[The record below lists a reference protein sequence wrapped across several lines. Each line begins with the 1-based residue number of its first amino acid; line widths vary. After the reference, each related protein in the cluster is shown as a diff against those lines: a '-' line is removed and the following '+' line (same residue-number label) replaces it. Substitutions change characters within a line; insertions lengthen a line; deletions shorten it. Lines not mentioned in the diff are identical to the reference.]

1 MKVAQVVRIN
11 PLRVQLTIPEQFVS
25 AVGVGQPVNFI
36 VDAYANRQFEGRVK
50 YVSPALQADQRA
62 LTIEAI
68 VPNANGE
75 LKPGLFATAR
85 IEQHD
90 KTPGIVVPASAVQ
103 VSGGTSRVFVVNGDH
118 VEERIVTT
126 GQPLGDNVEIAKG
139 LKAGERV
146 ATKNVAQLVDGVKV
160 S

>member
-1 MKVAQVVRIN
+1 
-11 PLRVQLTIPEQFVS
+11 LRMQLTIPEQFMS
-25 AVGVGQPVNFI
+25 AVGVGQPVNFE
-36 VDAYANRQFEGRVK
+36 VDAYADRTFEGRVK
-50 YVSPALQADQRA
+50 YVSPSLQADQRA

-68 VPNANGE
+68 VANPKGE

-85 IEQHD
+85 IEQPAR
-90 KTPGIVVPASAVQ
+90 TPGVLVPAAAVQ
-103 VSGGTSRVFVVNGDH
+103 ITAGTSRVYVIAGDH

-126 GQPLGDNVEIAKG
+126 GQTVDTSIEITKG

-146 ATKNVAQLVDGVKV
+146 ATANVAKLVDVMKV

>member
-1 MKVAQVVRIN
+1 MA
-11 PLRVQLTIPEQFVS
+11 T
-25 AVGVGQPVNFI
+25 GQPVTFE
-36 VDAYANRQFEGRVK
+36 VDAYPGRQFEGRVK

-62 LTIEAI
+62 LTVEAI
-68 VPNANGE
+68 VPNPKAV

-85 IEQHD
+85 IEQPAR
-90 KTPGIVVPASAVQ
+90 TPGVLVPAAAVLI
-103 VSGGTSRVFVVNGDH
+103 SSGTSRVYVVSGDH

-126 GQPLGDNVEIAKG
+126 GETVGTLVEISKG

-146 ATKNVAQLVDGVKV
+146 ATKNVAQLADGSKV